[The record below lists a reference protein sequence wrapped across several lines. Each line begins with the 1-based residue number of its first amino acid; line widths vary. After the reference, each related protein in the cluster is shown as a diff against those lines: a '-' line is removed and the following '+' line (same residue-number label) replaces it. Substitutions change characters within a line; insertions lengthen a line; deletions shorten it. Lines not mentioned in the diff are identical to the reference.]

1 MADGNRELRTKLAAI
16 GMLAMLRAEAYD
28 NELLGMLADE
38 GASMDA
44 ILTQGLKHE
53 AMHGFMVGVT
63 ACVGVLDG
71 DDPLDAFRE
80 FADLLEQKERAVLE
94 RSFSAQVERYSE
106 TGEA

>member
-1 MADGNRELRTKLAAI
+1 MADGNRELRTKLAAMS
-16 GMLAMLRAEAYD
+16 MLSMLRAEAYD
-28 NELLGMLADE
+28 HELLDMLADE

-53 AMHGFMVGVT
+53 AMHGFMAGVT

-71 DDPLDAFRE
+71 DDPIEAFRE
-80 FADLLEQKERAVLE
+80 FADFLEHKERAVLE
-94 RSFSAQVERYSE
+94 RSFSAQVEHYSE